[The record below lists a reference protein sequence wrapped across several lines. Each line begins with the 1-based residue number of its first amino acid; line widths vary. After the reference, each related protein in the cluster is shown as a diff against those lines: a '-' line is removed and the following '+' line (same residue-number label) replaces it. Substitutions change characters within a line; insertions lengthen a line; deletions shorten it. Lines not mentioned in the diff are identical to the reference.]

1 MTQPEGGAV
10 IDDPIEKTSEQEI
23 MGVSVAWGNTACQAG
38 VWA

>member
-23 MGVSVAWGNTACQAG
+23 MGDSVAWVNTARLGG
-38 VWA
+38 VLA